1 MKNTKTRLAVA
12 QFVGLVLLAI
22 PVTARAVDVG
32 GVPVDRGA
40 PRPPVPDVALAE
52 PSPSPRQVYRLNLAV
67 DIPITAVGGIAALS
81 RAFLKDKFARI
92 SCPCDP
98 AGINFIDRGSASGNS
113 SHGASIASDI
123 AVAMAIAGPPAFDL
137 FDIGV
142 SKAFGEDLMIFAET
156 LAVNTTIQ
164 QVVNFSVARPRP
176 RTYANDPAYLNNAEG
191 YLSFYSGHVATVF
204 AALSAASVT
213 SRLRYGEQVWPWI
226 LTGVVGTSVAVERVY
241 AGSHFPTDVAAGAL
255 AGAAIGVIVPWL
267 HARSPKYAF
276 SILPAEG
283 GRGLAVAAAF

>member
-1 MKNTKTRLAVA
+1 MKNSKARPAVA
-12 QFVGLVLLAI
+12 QFVGLILLAI
-22 PVTARAVDVG
+22 PAAAQASDVG
-32 GVPVDRGA
+32 GA
-40 PRPPVPDVALAE
+40 PKPPAPDLALSG
-52 PSPSPRQVYRLNLAV
+52 PSSPLSVYQLNLAV
-67 DIPITAVGGIAALS
+67 DIPVTLGGGLAALA
-81 RAFLKDKFARI
+81 RTFLKDKLARI
-92 SCPCDP
+92 SCPCNS
-98 AGINFIDRGSASGNS
+98 AGINFIDRGASGNNN
-113 SHGASIASDI
+113 HGASIASDV
-123 AVAMAIAGPPAFDL
+123 AVAMAMAGPPVFDL
-137 FDIGV
+137 FDIGL

-255 AGAAIGVIVPWL
+255 AGVAFGIAVPWL
-267 HARSPKYAF
+267 HAPSRMHRF
-276 SILPAEG
+276 RILPAEG